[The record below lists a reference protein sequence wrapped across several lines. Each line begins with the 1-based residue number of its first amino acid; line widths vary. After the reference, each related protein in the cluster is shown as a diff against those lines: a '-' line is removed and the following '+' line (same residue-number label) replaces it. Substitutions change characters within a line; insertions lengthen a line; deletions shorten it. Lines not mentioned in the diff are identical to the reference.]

1 MDSTIKSNISVGLP
15 LDLLVYEN
23 NSFAL
28 EKLITIDEDNP
39 YFEMMRDI
47 WGEKLKEVALSIPEP
62 SWNGSK
68 KSISIVSTSK
78 KLGPVPIQTP
88 KTKTKQTKANK
99 SIKDKGLL
107 NQRRK

>member
-39 YFEMMRDI
+39 YFEMMRGI

-68 KSISIVSTSK
+68 KSISIVSSSK
-78 KLGPVPIQTP
+78 KLGPVPIQTL
-88 KTKTKQTKANK
+88 KTKRTKASK
-99 SIKDKGLL
+99 SIKAKE
-107 NQRRK
+107 

>member
-15 LDLLVYEN
+15 LDLLVYQK

-68 KSISIVSTSK
+68 KSISIVSSSK

-88 KTKTKQTKANK
+88 KTKTKRTKASK
-99 SIKDKGLL
+99 SIKAKE
-107 NQRRK
+107 